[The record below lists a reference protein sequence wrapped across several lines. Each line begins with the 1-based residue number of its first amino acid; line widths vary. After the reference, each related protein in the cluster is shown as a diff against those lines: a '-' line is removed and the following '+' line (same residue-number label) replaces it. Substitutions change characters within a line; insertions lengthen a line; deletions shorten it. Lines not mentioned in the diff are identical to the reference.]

1 MSTRSAL
8 PVALGSLLL
17 VGLVTASV
25 LALLQACALGLPFL
39 SHLSACTPK
48 STLDARVSLAV
59 LATNRDDL
67 SRRIFELE
75 RELGARQCTALLA
88 DPTAPLNDDGW
99 ANKDLSMLYGCWNLD
114 TTYRTRNVDTGT
126 IRTYNHWQMCFD
138 TEGKGSQVMRATDG
152 TTCEGDVTAQF
163 SGNGL
168 GLIEPGNLACSDG
181 GYIHQR
187 QIACVP
193 AAGGRAS
200 CDTLQPETKGAATVG
215 FERAPPKDP

>member
-1 MSTRSAL
+1 MSTRVAL

-17 VGLVTASV
+17 VGLVTAATI
-25 LALLQACALGLPFL
+25 ALLQACALGFPFL
-39 SHLSACTPK
+39 SHLSTCTPP
-48 STLDARVSLAV
+48 STLLARENLSI
-59 LATNRDDL
+59 LATKRDDL

-88 DPTAPLNDDGW
+88 DPTAPLTDDGW
-99 ANKDLSMLYGCWNLD
+99 ADKDLSMLYGCWNLD

-126 IRTYNHWQMCFD
+126 IRTYTQWQMCFD
-138 TEGKGSQVMRATDG
+138 TNGKGTQIMRATDG
-152 TTCEGDVTAQF
+152 TVCEGEVTAAF
-163 SGNGL
+163 RGNGL
-168 GLIEPGNLACSDG
+168 GLIEPGNLPCGDG

-200 CDTLQPETKGAATVG
+200 CDTLQPETNGAATVG
-215 FERAPPKDP
+215 FERAPPREP